1 MLLERLQRPVR
12 GVRIIIKN
20 ESPFGAQIVPLRR
33 LSVSEVERVLRR
45 LGDVRGPIV
54 TSAMTPIERDGF
66 LEAGFVERE
75 ALYLLRHSLRSMP
88 TADGVARMRAGRRG
102 DLAAVLEI
110 DHQSFEH
117 FWKLDR
123 DSFNSARH
131 ATPSNRYR
139 VATIDRRVV
148 GYAITG
154 RSGRSSFLQRLSVDP
169 TERGKG
175 IGTQLVT
182 DSIEWAR
189 VGGASSMLV
198 NTQVTN
204 ETARNLYES
213 LGFALDREQLKVLE
227 WPR

>member
-20 ESPFGAQIVPLRR
+20 ERPFGAQIVPFRR
-33 LSVSEVERVLRR
+33 LSVSEVNRVLRR
-45 LGDVRGPIV
+45 LGDVKGPIV

-75 ALYLLRHSLRSMP
+75 ALHLLRHSLHSAP
-88 TADGVARMRAGRRG
+88 QATGSARLRAGRRG
-102 DLAAVLEI
+102 DLTAVLEI
-110 DHQSFEH
+110 DRHSFDH
-117 FWKLDR
+117 FWRLDR
-123 DSFNSARH
+123 ESFNSARR
-131 ATPSNRYR
+131 ATPTNRYR

-154 RSGRSSFLQRLSVDP
+154 RSGRSSFLQRLGVESA
-169 TERGKG
+169 ERGKG
-175 IGTQLVT
+175 IGTQLVA
-182 DSIEWAR
+182 DSIDWAR
-189 VGGASSMLV
+189 GERASSMLV

-204 ETARNLYES
+204 ETARRLYES
-213 LGFALDREQLKVLE
+213 LGFVLDREQLKVLE